1 MQTLT
6 HGIEPQICN
15 KFVTQIAGH
24 DSQMAFTGQSNA
36 SAQRE
41 ANMARRV
48 DSRKPK
54 HRLACPCLRRAVPCY
69 SSDPW
74 LLRLVGGY
82 GALDGMEDGF
92 WPSESLVVEDF
103 GPSQVDVRAR

>member
-15 KFVTQIAGH
+15 TNRRSRFARWP
-24 DSQMAFTGQSNA
+24 ARQSNA
-36 SAQRE
+36 SAQRD